1 MIDDELDGNVL
12 TAMLAEEDEEV
23 DNENNGQHLTKVSA
37 PVGGTNVHVAA
48 TTVV

>member
-1 MIDDELDGNVL
+1 MIDEIDDDDL
-12 TAMLAEEDEEV
+12 TIMLAEEDEEV